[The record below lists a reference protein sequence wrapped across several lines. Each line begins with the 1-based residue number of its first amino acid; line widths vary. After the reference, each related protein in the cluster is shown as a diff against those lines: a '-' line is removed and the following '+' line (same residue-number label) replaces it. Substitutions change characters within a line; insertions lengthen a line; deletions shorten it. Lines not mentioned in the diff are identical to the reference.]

1 LVDRA
6 GRLHPRLVENIVNN
20 CLQVLEYP
28 REHGDLGPCLL
39 GEQKKKH
46 K

>member
-6 GRLHPRLVENIVNN
+6 GRFRLRLVENIVNN

-39 GEQKKKH
+39 DEQKKKY